1 MSPYTNMGVELSVE
15 KVIGLWSHGLTDI
28 SQNLEQQGT
37 GLTNPVL
44 QPAPE
49 QARTAAISPW

>member
-1 MSPYTNMGVELSVE
+1 MQGKMSPYTNMGVELSVE

-28 SQNLEQQGT
+28 SQNFEQQGT

-44 QPAPE
+44 
-49 QARTAAISPW
+49 